1 MFQIIQTFQTLS
13 RDELIVPCTT
23 FKNFVSQTFSILEL
37 ISPIIE
43 QATEN
48 HSVAAV
54 SNTVLM
60 KLEYGPT
67 DFFSEQ
73 HF

>member
-43 QATEN
+43 QAIEN
-48 HSVAAV
+48 HSLAAV
-54 SNTVLM
+54 SDTVLM
-60 KLEYGPT
+60 KLEYGST

>member
-1 MFQIIQTFQTLS
+1 MS
-13 RDELIVPCTT
+13 RDGLIVPCTT

-37 ISPIIE
+37 ILPIIE

-60 KLEYGPT
+60 KLEYGST
-67 DFFSEQ
+67 DFLSEQ